1 MDTRMLW
8 RHGVPAAL
16 LIALCPNPGAAQTQS
31 VDNPVKL
38 DDGESVR
45 ISGLVSGTVFVN
57 RALFGAFG
65 QGQNAEYADKTELRH
80 NNTFADGDIRNTR
93 LRFDFS
99 AGEVFDGWSPR
110 ASVEVDFFGGQDAP
124 PFGDEQPRLRVR
136 VAYAD
141 LTNGRTTVRIGQ
153 NYAPLLGEL
162 PQSASHVAFPLG
174 FGSAGAIGWRFPGV
188 FVYHDLVRG
197 RQTTLGLQLAV
208 MKGSGPI
215 PGGAAAP
222 VGTGEASGLPQ
233 LEARFDLGGR
243 AQGLVWG
250 TYLVGHMG
258 WEAMNGLG
266 MPDSADERVSGWALE
281 AGWKLAP
288 GRVTLHGNAYYGRLL
303 GANFGHITQF
313 GKVQGWGAWAQAGYN
328 LSKHWSAWAF
338 YGLDDPDEAR
348 FARET
353 GRTLDRVKNQS
364 VSGMLRYQI
373 TRYAIG
379 LEYLRAAT
387 DWSVTGRSH
396 AHQYALSVL
405 YRI

>member
-1 MDTRMLW
+1 MAGTRCRPGATSRIRVDMSRACAMWRRSCSRQGADSRHDSRPACRGRRRRFLHQTCTGRTPELPRLGRMSLNRSSGRLFLPTFPLHTRSRMDTRMLW

-16 LIALCPNPGAAQTQS
+16 VIALCPSPGAAQTQP

-65 QGQNAEYADKTELRH
+65 QGQNAEWADKTELRH

-110 ASVEVDFFGGQDAP
+110 ATVAVDFFGGQDAP

-188 FVYHDLVRG
+188 FVYHDLARG

-215 PGGAAAP
+215 PSGAAVP

-233 LEARFDLGGR
+233 LEGRLDLGGR
-243 AQGLVWG
+243 AHGLAWG
-250 TYLVGHMG
+250 TYLVGHVD
-258 WEAMNGLG
+258 WKALNGLEHSEV
-266 MPDSADERVSGWALE
+266 DSR
-281 AGWKLAP
+281 KP
-288 GRVTLHGNAYYGRLL
+288 
-303 GANFGHITQF
+303 
-313 GKVQGWGAWAQAGYN
+313 QAVF
-328 LSKHWSAWAF
+328 SC
-338 YGLDDPDEAR
+338 R
-348 FARET
+348 C
-353 GRTLDRVKNQS
+353 QS
-364 VSGMLRYQI
+364 
-373 TRYAIG
+373 
-379 LEYLRAAT
+379 
-387 DWSVTGRSH
+387 
-396 AHQYALSVL
+396 
-405 YRI
+405 